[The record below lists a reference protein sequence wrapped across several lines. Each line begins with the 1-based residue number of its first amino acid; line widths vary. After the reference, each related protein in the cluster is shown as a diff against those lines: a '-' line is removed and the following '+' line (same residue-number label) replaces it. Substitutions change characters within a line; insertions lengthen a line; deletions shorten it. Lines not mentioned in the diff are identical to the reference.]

1 MQLRSAREIA
11 AENGLKMLVY
21 GPAGAGKTSLIKTV
35 PNQREVVVVD
45 FEGGVLALA
54 DSDVLIVPVSSA
66 SELKQA
72 IEELCQSEFKVIAFD
87 GLSLFIRSRIQA
99 LLAESGKQRPTWQEW
114 QIVTRD
120 VRQAILPLLHS
131 VGRIIL
137 FTSLS
142 KVEYETVRVDGQI
155 QSVPRRIR
163 PDLPP
168 AITHEIVAAMD
179 LVGYLASPRDQ
190 FFKSDER
197 TLLFYPPSDEIELV
211 TKTRANV
218 TSCPANLSVLLNR
231 VSIDIN
237 SLKPKAFVLP
247 QQRTSN
253 DGSSADADQPQQAH
267 EFTAYPRTPERAQ
280 TTQIQGSRHEMIS
293 EIFRIAKEL
302 GIDNKALGRLAKS
315 MFGVGLIKELS
326 DEHLVVLLERLRRQ
340 ATEKNAVDVSKTEA
354 DTQTAELQAAN
365 ADIANAHIEEQ
376 VKSIDELPDEKIL
389 DALLPDWR
397 EQPHAALLA
406 KLDELF
412 VPPEWTKELAEVMVA
427 QAVVEV
433 GLPVETPTAEALK
446 DERVVCKLIEEL
458 G

>member
-72 IEELCQSEFKVIAFD
+72 IEELCQSEQFKVIAFD
-87 GLSLFIRSRIQA
+87 GLSLFVRSRIQA

-253 DGSSADADQPQQAH
+253 DDSSADADQPQQAH
-267 EFTAYPRTPERAQ
+267 EFTAYSRTSERAQ
-280 TTQIQGSRHEMIS
+280 TIQVSRHEMIS

-326 DEHLVVLLERLRRQ
+326 DEHLAVLLETLRRH

-354 DTQTAELQAAN
+354 YTQTAELQAAN

-376 VKSIDELPDEKIL
+376 VKSIDELSDEKIL

-446 DERVVCKLIEEL
+446 DERVVRKLIEEL
-458 G
+458 S